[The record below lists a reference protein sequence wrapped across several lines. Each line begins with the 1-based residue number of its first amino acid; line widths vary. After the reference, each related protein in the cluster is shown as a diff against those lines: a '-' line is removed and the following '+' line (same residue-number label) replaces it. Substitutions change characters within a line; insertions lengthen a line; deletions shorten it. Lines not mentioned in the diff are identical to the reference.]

1 MADWKTA
8 SVFIFKYTNYTNRN
22 NFHINILIISKV
34 GALSCNIIHSFINS
48 IKSLSLFMKK
58 MPLNVMIYF
67 SCKITFIK

>member
-22 NFHINILIISKV
+22 NFLINILIISKV

-48 IKSLSLFMKK
+48 IKLLSLFMKK
-58 MPLNVMIYF
+58 NAFKCYDLFLMQNNVH
-67 SCKITFIK
+67 